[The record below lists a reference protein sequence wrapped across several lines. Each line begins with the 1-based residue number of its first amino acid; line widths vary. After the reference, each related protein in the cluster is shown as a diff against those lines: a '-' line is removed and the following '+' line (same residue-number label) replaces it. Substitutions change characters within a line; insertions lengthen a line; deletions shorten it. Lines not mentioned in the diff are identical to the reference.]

1 MSKLSSF
8 KSNPEGPHVFWGEI
22 APCEHLVQ
30 LYDDG
35 PAFLDALEGFIGGGL
50 FAGDGTVVIATE
62 AHLDALAMR
71 LVASGVD
78 LHAAIMRDQ
87 YIPMRADETLASFM
101 VDGWPDERLFREVA
115 RGLISRARG
124 NGRRV
129 RAFGEMVALLWVG
142 GNREAVVRL
151 EQLWHEL
158 CSKDVFSLFCA
169 YPKAGFTQSAAI
181 SAHDICAL
189 HSKVVPF

>member
-1 MSKLSSF
+1 MSTVPSL
-8 KSNPEGPHVFWGEI
+8 NPGPAGIDVFWGEI

-30 LYDDG
+30 LYDNG
-35 PAFLDALEGFIGGGL
+35 AVFLDALEGFIGGGL

-78 LHAAIMRDQ
+78 LHAAIRRDQ
-87 YIPMRADETLASFM
+87 YIPMDADETLAKFM
-101 VDGWPDERLFREVA
+101 VGGWPDEGLFREVA

-124 NGRRV
+124 DGRRV
-129 RAFGEMVALLWVG
+129 RAFGEMVALLWVD

-151 EQLWHEL
+151 EQLWHDL
-158 CSKDVFSLFCA
+158 CEQEAFSLFCA
-169 YPKAGFTQSAAI
+169 YPKAGFTQRASI

-189 HSKVVPF
+189 HSRIVS